1 LRITR
6 YPIKKAHAKMPITPL
21 AMAYHPTFFIVDIY
35 MSEGISMISFSQSP
49 ERVIL
54 LLLPKEE

>member
-1 LRITR
+1 
-6 YPIKKAHAKMPITPL
+6 MPITPL

-35 MSEGISMISFSQSP
+35 MSEGIDMISFSQSP
-49 ERVIL
+49 EQVIL